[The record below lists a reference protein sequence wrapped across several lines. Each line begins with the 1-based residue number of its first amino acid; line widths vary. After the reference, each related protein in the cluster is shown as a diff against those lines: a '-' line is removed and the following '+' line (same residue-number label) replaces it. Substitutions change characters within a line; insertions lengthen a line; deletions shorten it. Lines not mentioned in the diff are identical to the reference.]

1 MQYDAMAKQPKKET
15 CLEMFKLDKKIQPR
29 KFFVYRMNIA
39 TKAPDMQKER
49 LFRLA
54 ARQLNKRYVRS
65 QYVAVT
71 DFDRVY
77 TVKKI
82 EEEHLSF
89 KSAGKADLCEFSLE
103 FDAEEV
109 VPLSNH
115 RVYEDFI
122 YRLLLHRVRYARPGG
137 VPFYDVLGDVV
148 STEFVKPAAPGTPLA
163 FRRAADPQNHFRMK
177 RKYGMKVHTT
187 DEGEVFLELNT
198 KGIFESTDTLYDMKK
213 RGEDIDHLPV
223 KYTLDTSFPQS
234 GFVEMDADVDF
245 GGREQLM
252 GYLSKKY
259 AANPVICNAVQA
271 IPADDEPVPVRLK
284 NGKVLS
290 YLSSCL
296 KLIVTTEV
304 ISKRANRFFY
314 EIQKLIKRPM
324 QERFR
329 LDEEF
334 VEHIGKID
342 MLDDAEF
349 LPNPVTAEELQYEEL
364 HLPLPMLLVGNG
376 GKIQAEER
384 AKNAIFQPRFGY
396 YKKPA
401 LTDGHFHVAIV
412 HDDSFGMGDGTRLLS
427 YLYVQDGGALAA
439 NLPNVKGTMIQH
451 EYSFPKNAT
460 TLQVN
465 MLIDEIQKASPVD
478 VVLAMLPKEGALV
491 HIPDAYD
498 ELKKALCNHGIP
510 SQMVEYEN
518 VIKMISTYMSVHRHD
533 KRFHAD
539 SSMQY
544 NAKNITM
551 GLLGKVGA
559 IPYVA
564 EHIPGDVDLFLGI
577 DVAMSEKGIHYPS
590 CSIITDAQGQVLGFM
605 QTQLAQKGEIID
617 TRSLRS
623 FLDGALLRYS
633 QLHDG
638 KHAKKIVIHRDGFSH
653 EDSSWYEDYFQ
664 SNGLDASIF
673 EVRKSGATRIGTNIG
688 NQNPEIGT
696 VLIKGDMALMVTTHP
711 AEKLGASKPI
721 LVEKVSGSVDIRTAV
736 EQIYCLT
743 KLHVGARQNTRLP
756 ITTRY
761 ADTACKSVGYVPQGT
776 LCDKLYFL

>member
-29 KFFVYRMNIA
+29 KFFAYRMNIA

-54 ARQLNKRYVRS
+54 ARQLNKRYAHS
-65 QYVAVT
+65 QYIAVT
-71 DFDRVY
+71 DFERVY
-77 TVKKI
+77 TVREI
-82 EEEHLSF
+82 QVDHLAF
-89 KSAGKADLCEFSLE
+89 KSVDKKSLCEFSLE
-103 FDAEEV
+103 LEAEEEI
-109 VPLSNH
+109 PLSNH
-115 RVYEDFI
+115 QVYEDFI
-122 YRLLLHRVRYARPGG
+122 YRLLLHQVRRVWLGG
-137 VPFYDVLGDVV
+137 VPFYDVIGDVV
-148 STEFVKPAAPGTPLA
+148 STEYVKSGNPETPLA
-163 FRRAADPQNHFRMK
+163 YRRAMDQQNHLRMK
-177 RKYGMKVHTT
+177 REYGMKVHVVGS
-187 DEGEVFLELNT
+187 GEVYLELTT
-198 KGIFESTDTLYDMKK
+198 KGIFEATDTLYDMRK
-213 RGEDIDHLPV
+213 RGEDINGLPV

-234 GFVEMDADVDF
+234 GIVDLAAEKGF
-245 GGREQLM
+245 DTNEAL
-252 GYLSKKY
+252 LSY
-259 AANPVICNAVQA
+259 YQTRYQANPGILKKIRA
-271 IPADDEPVPVRLK
+271 IPQDDEMVTVRQS
-284 NGKVLS
+284 NGKALT
-290 YLSSCL
+290 YFSSNL
-296 KLIVTTEV
+296 KLIVTTEI
-304 ISKRANRFFY
+304 ISKRANNFY
-314 EIQKLIKRPM
+314 RSIQPLIKRPM

-329 LDEEF
+329 LDAEF
-334 VEHIGKID
+334 VGHIGEID
-342 MLDDAEF
+342 MLEKAAF
-349 LPNPVTAEELQYEEL
+349 LPDPVTAKELRYEERN
-364 HLPLPMLLVGNG
+364 LPLPTLFIGNG
-376 GKIQAEER
+376 KKIQAEEH
-384 AKNAIFQPRFGY
+384 AKLAIFQSQFGY
-396 YKKPA
+396 YKKPP

-412 HDDSFGMGDGTRLLS
+412 SDDSFPEGDGTILLS
-427 YLYVQDGGALAA
+427 YLYVRDGGALLA
-439 NLPNVKGTMIQH
+439 NLPKGTMLRR
-451 EYSFPKNAT
+451 EYAFSKDAT

-465 MLIDEIQKASPVD
+465 ELLDKVQKDGPVD
-478 VVLAMLPKEGALV
+478 VVLCMLPEEGTLV

-498 ELKKALCNHGIP
+498 ELKKALCDHGIP
-510 SQMVEYEN
+510 SQMVEHEN
-518 VIKMISTYMSVHRHD
+518 AVKMIATYRKTHMGDARY
-533 KRFHAD
+533 RAD
-539 SSMQY
+539 TGMQY